1 MFKHLIVP
9 IDLSHEDPARHALAV
24 ARQNLAPG
32 GRLTLLHVVAPLPA
46 FVVAEMGTTLPA
58 NVDERARGELAAL
71 AERHGLPA
79 GTELRIEHGSA
90 ARAILDAVD
99 DPDGQ
104 AIVMS
109 SHNPKFG
116 DFLIGSV
123 AAQVVKH
130 ARCSVFV
137 VRHRA

>member
-1 MFKHLIVP
+1 MFEHVIVP
-9 IDLSHEDPARHALAV
+9 VDLTHPDPARHAIAV
-24 ARQNLAPG
+24 AMHNLAPG
-32 GRLTLLHVVAPLPA
+32 GKLTLLHVVTPIPA
-46 FVVAEMGTTLPA
+46 FVVAEMGATLPA
-58 NVDERARGELAAL
+58 HVDDRARADL
-71 AERHGLPA
+71 AEIVRQNRLPEN
-79 GTELRIEHGSA
+79 TEIRVERGSA
-90 ARAILDAVD
+90 ARVIVDAFR
-99 DPDGQ
+99 DPDRE

-130 ARCSVFV
+130 AKCSVFV